1 MKQTLERVPPLT
13 KHSTS
18 HQDVEQSL
26 SIASVVKLGARGVK
40 ELCDSLQIGSRLVQT
55 LYDTFL
61 KLGRVKPLLF
71 ICGKDRYL
79 LEFIPATYL

>member
-1 MKQTLERVPPLT
+1 MKQILEEVLPLT
-13 KHSTS
+13 QHSTC

-26 SIASVVKLGARGVK
+26 SITSVVKLGARGIK
-40 ELCDSLQIGSRLVQT
+40 ELCDSFQISSRLVQT
-55 LYDTFL
+55 LYDAFL
-61 KLGRVKPLLF
+61 KLGWVKPLLF